1 MDFDFDFSDDFDSI
15 GSLGDIGSSFVD
27 SLPSLGDAAMA
38 GTSWYDPTS
47 WLTSLGESGYTPS
60 YDASSFRDFQAD
72 PYMSPSLSA
81 SESSSLLSPSFLTQ
95 ADDTLQSVGKYLGT
109 PGGKLVMSLGGGA
122 LSAFDAM
129 KKQAL
134 MKKAQKQYQQQLAA
148 RQAKAQAYDAPLR
161 LAFERTKSATPQVGA
176 GGSEAQFFT
185 GNKLPSYYAGGG
197 SVDEPGVLGFIKYMI
212 AGKRLP
218 SEIREAEEAK
228 RRALQESREGT
239 MMEGAAKLGD
249 RRRQLEE
256 MEKSQGLARGGSPR
270 YVSGGSPGQSDK
282 VPAMLSDGEY
292 VWDADT
298 VSALGDGNNAAGAA
312 ALDKAR
318 ERIRAHK
325 RSAPVNKIPP
335 KARAPLSYIKKEK
348 THG

>member
-1 MDFDFDFSDDFDSI
+1 M
-15 GSLGDIGSSFVD
+15 
-27 SLPSLGDAAMA
+27 
-38 GTSWYDPTS
+38 
-47 WLTSLGESGYTPS
+47 LTSLSESGYTPS

-270 YVSGGSPGQSDK
+270 YVSGVSPGQSDK

>member
-15 GSLGDIGSSFVD
+15 WSLGDIGSSFVD

-47 WLTSLGESGYTPS
+47 WLTSLSGSGYTPS

-161 LAFERTKSATPQVGA
+161 LAFARTKSATPQVGA

-185 GNKLPSYYAGGG
+185 GNKLPSYYAEGG
-197 SVDEPGVLGFIKYMI
+197 SVENAGPLGFIKYII

-218 SEIREAEEAK
+218 SEIRAAEEAK
-228 RRALQESREGT
+228 RRALQQGQQGT

>member
-1 MDFDFDFSDDFDSI
+1 
-15 GSLGDIGSSFVD
+15 
-27 SLPSLGDAAMA
+27 MA
-38 GTSWYDPTS
+38 GTIWYDPTS
-47 WLTSLGESGYTPS
+47 WLTSLSASGYTPS

-122 LSAFDAM
+122 LSALDAM

-134 MKKAQKQYQQQLAA
+134 MKKAQKQYQAQLAA

-161 LAFERTKSATPQVGA
+161 LAFARTKSATPQVGA

-185 GNKLPSYYAGGG
+185 GNKLPSYYAEGG
-197 SVDEPGVLGFIKYMI
+197 SAESAGPLGFIKYLI

-218 SEIREAEEAK
+218 SEIREAKEAK
-228 RRALQESREGT
+228 RRELQQRREGT
-239 MMEGAAKLGD
+239 MMEGAAKLN
-249 RRRQLEE
+249 RQQELERL
-256 MEKSQGLARGGSPR
+256 EKEQGLACGGSPR

>member
-47 WLTSLGESGYTPS
+47 WLTSLSESGYTPS

-95 ADDTLQSVGKYLGT
+95 ADDSLQKIGTYLGT
-109 PGGKLVMSLGGGA
+109 PGGKMALSLGGGA
-122 LSAFDAM
+122 LSALDAM

-134 MKKAQKQYQQQLAA
+134 MKKAQKQYQAQLAA

-161 LAFERTKSATPQVGA
+161 LAFERTKAAAPQVGA

-185 GNKLPSYYAGGG
+185 GNKLPSYYAKGG
-197 SVDEPGVLGFIKYMI
+197 SAESAGPLGFIKYLI

-228 RRALQESREGT
+228 RRELQQRREGT
-239 MMEGAAKLGD
+239 MMEGAAKLN
-249 RRRQLEE
+249 RQQELERL
-256 MEKSQGLARGGSPR
+256 EKEQGLACGGSPR
-270 YVSGGSPGQSDK
+270 YVSGGTAGQDDK
-282 VPAMLSDGEY
+282 IPAWLSDGEY

-298 VSALGDGNNAAGAA
+298 VSALGDGNNAAGAK
-312 ALDKAR
+312 ALDEAR

-325 RSAPVNKIPP
+325 RSAPVDKIPP
-335 KARAPLSYIKKEK
+335 KAKAPLSYIKKEK